1 MIRTPQHRK
10 TMAEKLATADTREE
24 LDAMVLALSGRGYAL
39 NDAEREAVNVRKIQ
53 LQRADSTT

>member
-1 MIRTPQHRK
+1 MIRK
-10 TMAEKLATADTREE
+10 TMAEKLATAGTREE

-53 LQRADSTT
+53 LQRGAFR